1 MAKFNID
8 TVEAMTMHGLKDFQR
23 KTVERIDYLFRNGQ
37 NRVLIADEVGMGKT
51 LIARGAIVKTA
62 RVRLEEGDD
71 LLKVVY
77 ICSNT
82 SIANQNIQKLKVSST
97 ARIEGV
103 SDTRL
108 SMLHLKIAEQE
119 SDESL
124 RDGFIQLIPL
134 TPGTSFQMTN
144 GGGTVSERA
153 LMYAILTRVPEI
165 AEHQEELEKFLV

>member
-1 MAKFNID
+1 
-8 TVEAMTMHGLKDFQR
+8 
-23 KTVERIDYLFRNGQ
+23 
-37 NRVLIADEVGMGKT
+37 MGKT

-82 SIANQNIQKLKVSST
+82 SIANQNIQKLKVSTT

-119 SDESL
+119 SDEAL
-124 RDGFIQLIPL
+124 RDGFI
-134 TPGTSFQMTN
+134 
-144 GGGTVSERA
+144 
-153 LMYAILTRVPEI
+153 
-165 AEHQEELEKFLV
+165 